1 MKGNILLVEDEEA
14 LRTTLGDRLRLEGYV
29 VDTAKDGE
37 EGMEKLANSPVDL
50 LILDV
55 MLPYRSGFDLCRDV
69 RQAGFAT
76 PILFLTARGELVDK
90 VLGFKL
96 GGDDYLTKP
105 FNAAE
110 LMVRIEALLR
120 RVPASQGRGVRTIG
134 SLRID
139 IARKEITRDGR
150 PVYLSG
156 REFQLLRYLMDRSGT
171 TVSRTELLRA
181 VWGYDSGAYTRTVDV
196 HVFTLRQKLEV
207 DPKRPD
213 LIMTVVGV
221 GYKFVGGEEPMA

>member
-196 HVFTLRQKLEV
+196 HVFTLRQKLEL

>member
-1 MKGNILLVEDEEA
+1 MKGNILLVEDEEV
-14 LRTTLGDRLRLEGYV
+14 LRATLGDRLRLEGYV

-76 PILFLTARGELVDK
+76 PILFLTARSELVDK

-105 FNAAE
+105 FNATE
-110 LMVRIEALLR
+110 LMLRIEALLR
-120 RVPASQGRGVRTIG
+120 RVPASHGKGVHTIG

-139 IARKEITRDGR
+139 VARKYVTRDGE
-150 PVYLSG
+150 PIHLSG
-156 REFQLLRYLMDRSGT
+156 KEFHLLRYLMDRPGK

-213 LIMTVVGV
+213 LILTVVGG
-221 GYKFVGGEEPMA
+221 GYKFAESEEPRP

>member
-1 MKGNILLVEDEEA
+1 MRGNILLVEDEEA
-14 LRTTLGDRLRLEGYV
+14 VRTTLSDRLRLEGYV
-29 VDTAKDGE
+29 VDTANDGE
-37 EGMEKLANSPVDL
+37 EGMEKLASSPVDL

-105 FNAAE
+105 FHATE
-110 LMVRIEALLR
+110 LLVRIEALLR
-120 RVPASQGRGVRTIG
+120 RAPVQTGRGVHQIG

-139 IARKEITRDGR
+139 VARKDVTRDGK
-150 PVYLSG
+150 PVHAGRTLS
-156 REFQLLRYLMDRSGT
+156 RE
-171 TVSRTELLRA
+171 ELLRE
-181 VWGYDSGAYTRTVDV
+181 VWGYDSDAYTKTVDV
-196 HVFTLRQKLEV
+196 HVFSLRKKLEE
-207 DPKRPD
+207 DPGHPE
-213 LIMTVVGV
+213 LIITVKGV
-221 GYKFVGGEEPMA
+221 GYRFKGSRDI

>member
-1 MKGNILLVEDEEA
+1 MRGNILLVEDEEA
-14 LRTTLGDRLRLEGYV
+14 VRTTLGDRLRMEGYA

-37 EGMEKLANSPVDL
+37 EGMEKLSSSPVDL

-90 VLGFKL
+90 VVGFRL

-105 FNAAE
+105 FHATE
-110 LMVRIEALLR
+110 LIVRIEALLR
-120 RVPASQGRGVRTIG
+120 RVPASQGKGVHNIG
-134 SLRID
+134 PLRID
-139 IARKEITRDGR
+139 IARKEVTRDGR
-150 PVYLSG
+150 PIYLSG
-156 REFQLLRYLMDRSGT
+156 REFQLLRYLMDRAGK

-196 HVFTLRQKLEV
+196 HVFSLRQKLEL

-213 LIMTVVGV
+213 LIVTVVGV
-221 GYKFVGGEEPMA
+221 GYKFTGAEELGA

>member
-1 MKGNILLVEDEEA
+1 MKENILLVEDEEA
-14 LRTTLGDRLRLEGYV
+14 LRTTLSDRLRLEGYV

-37 EGMEKLANSPVDL
+37 EGMDKLASSPVDL

-55 MLPYRSGFDLCRDV
+55 MLPYRSGFDVCRDV

-90 VLGFKL
+90 VVGFRL

-105 FNAAE
+105 FDATE
-110 LMVRIEALLR
+110 LIVRIETLLR
-120 RVPASQGRGVRTIG
+120 RVPASQGRGVREIG
-134 SLRID
+134 SLRVD
-139 IARKEITRDGR
+139 MARKEVTRDGR
-150 PVYLSG
+150 LIDLSG
-156 REFQLLRYLMDRSGT
+156 KEFQLLRYLMERSGK
-171 TVSRTELLRA
+171 TVPRKELLQA

-207 DPKRPD
+207 DAKHPNF
-213 LIMTVVGV
+213 IVTVVGV
-221 GYKFVGGEEPMA
+221 GYKFAGEEEAGA

>member
-1 MKGNILLVEDEEA
+1 MKENILLVEDEEA
-14 LRTTLGDRLRLEGYV
+14 LRTTLSDRLRLEGYV

-37 EGMEKLANSPVDL
+37 EGMDKLANSPVDL

-90 VLGFKL
+90 IVGFKL

-105 FNAAE
+105 FDAAE
-110 LMVRIEALLR
+110 LIVRIEALLR
-120 RVPASQGRGVRTIG
+120 RVPASQGRGVREIG
-134 SLRID
+134 SLRVD
-139 IARKEITRDGR
+139 MARKEVTRDGK
-150 PVYLSG
+150 PLDLSG
-156 REFQLLRYLMDRSGT
+156 KEFQLLRYLMERSGK
-171 TVSRTELLRA
+171 TVSRKELVQA

-207 DPKRPD
+207 DPKHPD
-213 LIMTVVGV
+213 LILTVVGV
-221 GYKFVGGEEPMA
+221 GYKFAGGEDGGA

>member
-14 LRTTLGDRLRLEGYV
+14 LRTTLGDRLRHEGYV

-76 PILFLTARGELVDK
+76 PILFLTARGELLDK

-105 FNAAE
+105 FHSTE

-120 RVPASQGRGVRTIG
+120 RPSIQAGRGVHQIG
-134 SLRID
+134 ALHID
-139 IARKEITRDGR
+139 ISRKQVTRAGK
-150 PVYLSG
+150 PVYLSA
-156 REFQLLRYLMDRSGT
+156 REFQLLRYLIERPGR
-171 TVSRTELLRA
+171 TVARTELLRE
-181 VWGYDSGAYTRTVDV
+181 VWGYDSSAYTKTVDV
-196 HVFTLRQKLEV
+196 HVFSLRKKLED
-207 DPKRPD
+207 DPSRPE
-213 LIMTVVGV
+213 LIVTVKGV
-221 GYKFVGGEEPMA
+221 GYRFAGTREPT